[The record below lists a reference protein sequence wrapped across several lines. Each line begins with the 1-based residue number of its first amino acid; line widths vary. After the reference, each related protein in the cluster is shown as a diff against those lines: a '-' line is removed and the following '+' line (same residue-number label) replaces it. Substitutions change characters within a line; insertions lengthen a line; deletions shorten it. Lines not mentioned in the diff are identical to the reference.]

1 MNLKRLIKKLT
12 IEEKVSLLSG
22 FDNWYSKDIKRLGIP
37 KIKMSDGSIFEG
49 NFDNGQINGEGVAIY
64 PNGDRYEGF
73 FKNGKREG
81 SGKITYKSGVTYE
94 GQWENNN
101 RVSD

>member
-1 MNLKRLIKKLT
+1 MRI
-12 IEEKVSLLSG
+12 
-22 FDNWYSKDIKRLGIP
+22 
-37 KIKMSDGSIFEG
+37 
-49 NFDNGQINGEGVAIY
+49 
-64 PNGDRYEGF
+64 